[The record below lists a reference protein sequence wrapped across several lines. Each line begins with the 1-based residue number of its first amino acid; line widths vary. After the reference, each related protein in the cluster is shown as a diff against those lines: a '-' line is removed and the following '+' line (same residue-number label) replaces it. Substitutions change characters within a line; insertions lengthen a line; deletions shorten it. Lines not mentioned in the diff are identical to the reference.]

1 MNYKMKRE
9 NSVETIAKLSMVE
22 NEVNRKVEEI
32 LKDAPRRLGFCHLY
46 WSTKKRILKE
56 EYGIDWLTP
65 AECNPD
71 VIYD

>member
-1 MNYKMKRE
+1 MKRE

-22 NEVNRKVEEI
+22 NDVNRKVEEI
-32 LKDAPRRLGFCHLY
+32 LKDEPRWLGFCHLY

-65 AECNPD
+65 AECNPG

>member
-1 MNYKMKRE
+1 MKRE

-32 LKDAPRRLGFCHLY
+32 LKDEPRWLGFCHLY

-65 AECNPD
+65 AECNPG